1 MVGGSNPLTPIKSQL
16 QKNVNQLTKS
26 QLQVQADLLT
36 KFLKSRREG
45 LSPRTIEF
53 YQSCLSPFV
62 KNYPITSEGVNTFL
76 SNLSCGNGKLNHY
89 RAITVF
95 VHWLMREGYLK
106 DNPLKM
112 VDKPK
117 LGKRLLPSVTDKDMA
132 VLLSAADNLRD
143 RCIISLLFDSGMR
156 LTELT
161 NIRAGDID
169 WSTFTVTIIGKGNK
183 QRRAPFTESTAKM
196 LQSYLDGN
204 HQEGNIWNMG
214 RYGIQTMLKRL
225 TEKTGI
231 KCNPHSFRRGM
242 ACNLHRK
249 GLSTLDIMHLGGW
262 EDLDMVLKYTR
273 SVTFEDCLSHYRKVN
288 N

>member
-1 MVGGSNPLTPIKSQL
+1 VVGGSNPLTPIESQL
-16 QKNVNQLTKS
+16 RKNVNQLTKS
-26 QLQVQADLLT
+26 QLQAQADLLT

-53 YQSCLSPFV
+53 YQSCLSRFARA
-62 KNYPITSEGVNTFL
+62 YPITSEGINTFL

-95 VHWLMREGYLK
+95 VHWLMRERHLK
-106 DNPLKM
+106 DNPLTM

-117 LGKRLLPSVTDKDMA
+117 PGKRLLPSVTDKEVA
-132 VLLSAADNLRD
+132 VLLNAADNLRD
-143 RCIISLLFDSGMR
+143 KCIISLLFDSGMR

-161 NIRAGDID
+161 NIKADDID
-169 WSTFTVTIIGKGNK
+169 WSTYTITIIGKGNK
-183 QRRAPFTESTAKM
+183 QRRAPFTMSTAKM

-204 HQEGNIWNMG
+204 HHEGNIWNMG

-225 TEKTGI
+225 SKGTGI

-242 ACNLHRK
+242 ACDLHRK

-273 SVTFEDCLSHYRKVN
+273 SVTFEDCLKHYRKVN